1 MKKYLLLL
9 GAALCCTTM
18 FTACSED
25 DDEVVIKPE
34 PTTRGVY
41 VVNSG
46 NAWNGINGS
55 LTAYDNV
62 AGRAQDGADAFANA
76 NGRSLGATPNDG
88 LVYGSK
94 LYIVVDGES
103 RVEVLNANTLKSIK
117 AISTVELLGE
127 QAGFS
132 PRHIV
137 ARDGLVYVSTYGGAV
152 AAIDTTDY
160 SLKASYTVGS
170 YPEGLAFV
178 GNTLYV
184 ANSDY
189 GMAQNAS
196 ISAINLTTGAVSEI
210 KDELVKNPS
219 ALVSAGNALYIVDGD
234 VYGGAPD
241 YALVSMGGLRKLE
254 NGAVSQVMNGSMTM
268 GANQIATYDGK
279 VYVMQD
285 SYWEPKLVVI
295 DTATDAISPQALNT
309 TGNVSFTMGLVNGLG
324 IDPSNGDIYT
334 VCYSINADTGYGDYS
349 APGFANRF
357 SNDGTFIGSFATG
370 VGPTAVIFNQ
380 Q

>member
-1 MKKYLLLL
+1 M
-9 GAALCCTTM
+9 
-18 FTACSED
+18 
-25 DDEVVIKPE
+25 
-34 PTTRGVY
+34 
-41 VVNSG
+41 
-46 NAWNGINGS
+46 
-55 LTAYDNV
+55 

-94 LYIVVDGES
+94 MYIVVDGES

-127 QAGFS
+127 QTGFS

-196 ISAINLTTGAVSEI
+196 ISAIDLTTGAVTEI

-219 ALVSAGNALYIVDGD
+219 ALVSVGNALYIVDGD
-234 VYGGAPD
+234 VYGSAPD
-241 YALVSMGGLRKLE
+241 YALVSMGGLRKIE
-254 NGAVSQVMNGSMTM
+254 NGAVSQVMDGNMTM

-279 VYVMQD
+279 VYVMYD
-285 SYWEPKLVVI
+285 SYWEPKLKVI
-295 DTATDAISPQALNT
+295 DPAAGTTFVMPFTIAEGTAFS
-309 TGNVSFTMGLVNGLG
+309 MGLVNGLG

-357 SNDGTFIGSFATG
+357 SNDGTFIGSFNTG
-370 VGPTAVIFNQ
+370 VGPTAIIFNQ